1 LLISCVQDWQLIRKA
16 RRAIN
21 DLLAAVEGRG
31 RKAG

>member
-1 LLISCVQDWQLIRKA
+1 LFFSCVQDWERRKA